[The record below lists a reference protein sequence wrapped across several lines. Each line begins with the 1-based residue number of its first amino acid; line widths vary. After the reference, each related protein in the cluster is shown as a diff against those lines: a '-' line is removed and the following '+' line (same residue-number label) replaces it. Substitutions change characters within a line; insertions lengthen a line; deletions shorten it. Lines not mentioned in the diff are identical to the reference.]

1 MGAERHGSKRGG
13 GYVGGFLQLFDWNA
27 KSRKKLFSSKSD
39 SPEHSKQK
47 KRCDGNLPMTRYH
60 LIDEDEIN
68 ASSSF
73 KGSSSYSCASS
84 VTDEEECGVKAPGV
98 VARLMGLDPL
108 PASNFSE
115 FYSTPFSDTQSRQGS
130 YWHTRNLEYH
140 HSRQLVPSEATVRGA
155 LDSKHHKVISRP
167 IEKFQTEVLPPKSA
181 KSIPITHH
189 KLLSPIKSATFIPPE
204 NAAHIMEAAARIIEP
219 GPHQVTAKTRMPLVG
234 SSSVPLKV
242 KDLKEKVEASQKP
255 TRLAETSRRP
265 SETNA
270 TKYLK
275 AHSTNRSSISNTSRE
290 RAPSDS
296 EESFGGTKS
305 KGKSISLALQA
316 KANVQKREGL
326 NPSGSGSQKESS
338 DVISDQY
345 FKSQPVTQ
353 RNIHKKPSAVNAPN
367 VLRQNNQKQN
377 CFADRG
383 KSPSKPLVSSSQG
396 KRTLSGDSSF
406 SRQKGLT
413 KNAENSKLSSRRLS
427 LELNNDRKEE
437 VFSSKKGVVRKKRPI
452 DGDFHSEKNSTLG
465 NASIHKSGK
474 LFQSGGLMDREG
486 SCAESSKWKGTDIV
500 SFTFNA
506 PLARSMASVDTSR
519 GMEKKSTDFNADYR
533 SKKMHHSPDRLNS
546 LKLPLGHDSIGGN
559 DLSTL
564 LEQKL
569 RELTEKVEPSL
580 PTTGRIGTN
589 VSTFQVPI
597 PGQSALTPTTILHD
611 NSQQDA
617 MDIDDPVSQ
626 HHFVFSSTDSQ
637 ELTMKHKRQAVE
649 GMDQYSSNRGE
660 MKKLFDRRFPS
671 PVSVLEHSYFSES
684 CNYSDTDSNTTPSS
698 KQSSSIQAQ
707 EVLGIS
713 PLKRFHSREADA
725 ELLDSASSTSSV
737 IEDGK
742 HRNTVSS
749 MHLGKSAEWE
759 MEYVKEILGNID
771 LMFEA
776 FATGRDS
783 KIISPCL
790 FDQLESRKGANGW
803 GREQKL
809 QRKVLFDCVSEWLD
823 SMCTSYVAG
832 GYDMWVKGV
841 SVITRKERLAEEV
854 YREISGWSCM
864 RDSMVDELV
873 DKDMSTHRGKWMD
886 FEIEAFELGLQVENR
901 LLNSLLDEVISDL
914 LVL

>member
-108 PASNFSE
+108 PPSNFSE
-115 FYSTPFSDTQSRQGS
+115 FYSTPFSDTQSRQGP
-130 YWHTRNLEYH
+130 YWHSRNLEY
-140 HSRQLVPSEATVRGA
+140 SK
-155 LDSKHHKVISRP
+155 LDSKHQKVISRP

-219 GPHQVTAKTRMPLVG
+219 GPQVTARTKMPSVG
-234 SSSVPLKV
+234 SSSGPLKV

-255 TRLAETSRRP
+255 TSRRP

-275 AHSTNRSSISNTSRE
+275 AHSANKTRE
-290 RAPSDS
+290 RVPSDS

-326 NPSGSGSQKESS
+326 NPSGKKESC
-338 DVISDQY
+338 DEF
-345 FKSQPVTQ
+345 FKSQPVAQ
-353 RNIHKKPSAVNAPN
+353 RNIHKKPSAINAPN

-396 KRTLSGDSSF
+396 KRTLTGDSSF
-406 SRQKGLT
+406 SRQKGST

-437 VFSSKKGVVRKKRPI
+437 VFSSKKSVVRKKRPI
-452 DGDFHSEKNSTLG
+452 DGDFHSEKNPTLG
-465 NASIHKSGK
+465 NVSSIHKSGK

-506 PLARSMASVDTSR
+506 PLARSM
-519 GMEKKSTDFNADYR
+519 EKKSTDFNADYR
-533 SKKMHHSPDRLNS
+533 SKKMHHHSPDRLNS

-580 PTTGRIGTN
+580 QTT
-589 VSTFQVPI
+589 VSTFQVLT
-597 PGQSALTPTTILHD
+597 PGQSALTPTTFLHE
-611 NSQQDA
+611 NSQQDP

-707 EVLGIS
+707 EVIGIS

-737 IEDGK
+737 IEY
-742 HRNTVSS
+742 
-749 MHLGKSAEWE
+749 GKSPEWGL
-759 MEYVKEILGNID
+759 EYVKEILGNID
-771 LMFEA
+771 LMFEG

-783 KIISPCL
+783 KIINPRL
-790 FDQLESRKGANGW
+790 FDQLESRKVANGW

-809 QRKVLFDCVSEWLD
+809 QRKVVFDCVSECLE
-823 SMCTSYVAG
+823 SMCTSYVGG

-841 SVITRKERLAEEV
+841 AVITRKERLAEEV
-854 YREISGWSCM
+854 YREVSGWSCM